1 MDGIQDW
8 ANLLVRWFHVIAGI
22 AWIGSSFYF
31 VWLDSN
37 LEAPSEGDAADAE
50 EQLDST
56 AADGRALVSAHI
68 RDSLQHKPHK
78 GKYIIRKH

>member
-8 ANLLVRWFHVIAGI
+8 ANLLLRWFHVIAGI

-37 LEAPSEGDAADAE
+37 LEAPTKDDAADAE
-50 EQLDST
+50 GHLWMVHSGGFYRVEKKKLVPST
-56 AADGRALVSAHI
+56 MPETLHW
-68 RDSLQHKPHK
+68 
-78 GKYIIRKH
+78 